1 MSNTL
6 YIKFLMRRLIK
17 HLEQGQKQEANKLI
31 QKIMEELDN

>member
-1 MSNTL
+1 MSNSL

-17 HLEQGQKQEANKLI
+17 CLGQGQYQEANKFI